1 MERMPGGHG
10 SQGHGIWRLSLSPRR
25 EEKRFAL
32 GRSFRGPI
40 RLLLSLLTHAGRQ
53 AARRWRHKPD
63 GFTGWVSRLQRM
75 TLMKVD
81 EDKCRLWINAKN
93 LTAE

>member
-1 MERMPGGHG
+1 MERMPGSHG

-32 GRSFRGPI
+32 GGSFRGPI

-63 GFTGWVSRLQRM
+63 GVYRLGEP
-75 TLMKVD
+75 TATHDFMKVD
-81 EDKCRLWINAKN
+81 EDKC
-93 LTAE
+93 

>member
-1 MERMPGGHG
+1 MERMPGSHG

-40 RLLLSLLTHAGRQ
+40 RLLLSLLTHAGSEAL
-53 AARRWRHKPD
+53 AAQTRRVH
-63 GFTGWVSRLQRM
+63 RLGEP
-75 TLMKVD
+75 TTTHDFMKVD
-81 EDKCRLWINAKN
+81 EDKC
-93 LTAE
+93 